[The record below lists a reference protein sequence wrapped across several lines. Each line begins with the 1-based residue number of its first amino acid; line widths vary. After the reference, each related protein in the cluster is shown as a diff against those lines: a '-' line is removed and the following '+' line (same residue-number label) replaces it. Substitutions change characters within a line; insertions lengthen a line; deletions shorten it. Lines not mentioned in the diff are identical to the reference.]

1 MAQPIWKD
9 FNVNLGVEDS
19 TSYRILEN
27 NKVIYTGI
35 AHKRPGKAN
44 NIICINDI
52 CADFL
57 VSEFPE
63 LGKEFVGHVLKS
75 FVVEKYE
82 SGSYKN
88 CATVEFYS
96 DWSYDYNFNPLTKG
110 LSCPVNGKV
119 SPLTPIPYSVL
130 HAQELET
137 ENITTGKLWYYEPS
151 TQMSYG
157 TYLIDVK
164 ESSDGDEILF
174 LESELT
180 TATKYKIVDL
190 CVDYALYYRNAYG
203 GVDMLLIE
211 GNYSEVDNLTRH
223 TREVE
228 YDNGNVSNRG
238 TMNYMNEIKK
248 SLTLHTSWL
257 SDDESSRMHHL
268 LNSTEVYLYDIKKAQ
283 MIPVVLTDTQT
294 QYKTY
299 KGNGGKLVN
308 YAINVSIA
316 QERIRK

>member
-1 MAQPIWKD
+1 MAEPIWKD

-19 TSYRILEN
+19 TSFRILEN

-57 VSEFPE
+57 VAEFPE

-82 SGSYKN
+82 SGAYKK

-211 GNYSEVDNLTRH
+211 GNHSEVDNLTRH
-223 TREVE
+223 TREVD